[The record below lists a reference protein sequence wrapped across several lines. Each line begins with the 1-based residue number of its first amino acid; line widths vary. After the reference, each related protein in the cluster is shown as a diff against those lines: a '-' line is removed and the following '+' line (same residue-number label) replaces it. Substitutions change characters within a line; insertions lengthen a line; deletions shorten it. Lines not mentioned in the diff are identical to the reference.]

1 MLQAGLLCGLAK
13 HQHGCRTKATLRLH
27 GTSYKHR
34 LHCLSHVLSLKVLV
48 VIIMQAVHWR
58 LLCKGREAWRVT
70 WNAVPSRA

>member
-1 MLQAGLLCGLAK
+1 MWVGKAPAWLQNYGDS
-13 HQHGCRTKATLRLH
+13 RTFRLH
-27 GTSYKHR
+27 GTFYKHR

-58 LLCKGREAWRVT
+58 PLCKGREAWRVT